1 MLRDQQRQREQQR
14 HSTTPRST
22 IIVATAPAETSQAAE
37 SRNPLPLRSKCG
49 RPPKAVMAPQAATS
63 SAIVGV
69 IAARSSAKTATLT
82 ESEDLSEVGQG
93 KRIKMPSW
101 KEKDREE
108 QRVQA
113 GQEKHYAHK

>member
-14 HSTTPRST
+14 HSTTPGST
-22 IIVATAPAETSQAAE
+22 IVVATASAETSRAAE
-37 SRNPLPLRSKCG
+37 SRTPLPLRPKRG

-69 IAARSSAKTATLT
+69 IAARSSAKTAALM
-82 ESEDLSEVGQG
+82 ESEDLSEVGRG
-93 KRIKMPSW
+93 KRVKMPSW

-108 QRVQA
+108 QRLQA
-113 GQEKHYAHK
+113 